1 MRGRRRTRRYSG
13 LQRVVA
19 VVRVRWH
26 YNAARGFVRGL
37 PAEPLGTSRRNTA
50 PEERGGRKGSAHAGR
65 RSVAKHGKNITSR
78 NQGESE
84 SESEAR
90 RGEEEEEIEEEE
102 EKERAKAERDREFER
117 ARVFLN
123 VVCAR
128 T

>member
-1 MRGRRRTRRYSG
+1 M
-13 LQRVVA
+13 
-19 VVRVRWH
+19 VRVRWH

-84 SESEAR
+84 SEARRGEVR
-90 RGEEEEEIEEEE
+90 RGEEEEVEEEE
-102 EKERAKAERDREFER
+102 EKERAKAERDREFGR

>member
-50 PEERGGRKGSAHAGR
+50 PEVRGGRKGSAHAGR

-84 SESEAR
+84 SEARRDEAR
-90 RGEEEEEIEEEE
+90 RGGGGGRGGGG
-102 EKERAKAERDREFER
+102 K
-117 ARVFLN
+117 
-123 VVCAR
+123 R
-128 T
+128 TCKSRT